1 MSRHDRQ
8 AVVILAAASVAV
20 KTITVVFPTT
30 EEHNVKIEKIHG
42 YIVEACKSWP
52 GQPVNGKHDKYI
64 STSLREWTRD
74 LHHRKMCRTTLAAV
88 ATHLI
93 SDIMAKPSSRLMRPA
108 LGTIIGEL
116 EEVYSNAEK
125 AAGGDEAYTANKNA
139 EDIFRELYGILDFD
153 NR

>member
-30 EEHNVKIEKIHG
+30 EEHNVKIAKINNH
-42 YIVEACKSWP
+42 IVEACKSWP

-64 STSLREWTRD
+64 STSLRVWTRN

-93 SDIMAKPSSRLMRPA
+93 SDIIAKPASRLVRPA
-108 LGTIIGEL
+108 LGIIICEL
-116 EEVYSNAEK
+116 EEVYCDAENAVDAD
-125 AAGGDEAYTANKNA
+125 AAYLANKNA
-139 EDIFRELYGILDFD
+139 EDIVRELYGILDFD

>member
-20 KTITVVFPTT
+20 KTITVVFPAT
-30 EEHNVKIEKIHG
+30 EEYHGKIAKIHKH
-42 YIVEACKSWP
+42 IVGACKLWP

-64 STSLREWTRD
+64 STSLRAWTRN

-93 SDIMAKPSSRLMRPA
+93 SDIMAKPASRLMHPA
-108 LGTIIGEL
+108 LSMIIGEL
-116 EEVYSNAEK
+116 EEVYSEAEN
-125 AAGGDEAYTANKNA
+125 AGGSDAAYTANKDA
-139 EDIFRELYGILDFD
+139 EDIVRELYRILDFHP
-153 NR
+153 

>member
-30 EEHNVKIEKIHG
+30 EEHNVKIAKIHS

-64 STSLREWTRD
+64 SNSLREWTRN

-93 SDIMAKPSSRLMRPA
+93 SDIIAKPASRLMRPA
-108 LGTIIGEL
+108 LSEIISKL
-116 EEVYSNAEK
+116 EEVYSDAENST
-125 AAGGDEAYTANKNA
+125 GGNEAYIANKDA
-139 EDIFRELYGILDFD
+139 EDIVQGLYNILDFYP
-153 NR
+153 